1 MILIGRAI
9 RGKHH
14 LMEPVLQLITVEMV
28 RNIERFST
36 DKNKPNSNLVHSLK
50 VL

>member
-1 MILIGRAI
+1 MILIGREI

-28 RNIERFST
+28 RNIEPFSIE
-36 DKNKPNSNLVHSLK
+36 KNKPDSNSVDSLK